1 MKITATSNDEYL
13 EIEQVLEDLSDFI
26 GEIEVK
32 AQKVG
37 SEVTSNLAIEIKPDV
52 GIPII
57 EFDFRIADFAS
68 GYDRKKSKER
78 FRKKFFFREITH
90 ERVLF
95 SIASDENKKEQD
107 IVLYFKNREWYKER

>member
-1 MKITATSNDEYL
+1 MKITANSNAEYL
-13 EIEQVLEDLSDFI
+13 EIEQVLKDLSDFI

-37 SEVTSNLAIEIKPDV
+37 SEMTDNLAIEIEPDV

-57 EFDFRIADFAS
+57 EFDFRITDFAS

-78 FRKKFFFREITH
+78 FHEKIFFREITH

-95 SIASDENKKEQD
+95 SITSDKDETEQE
-107 IVLYFKNREWYKER
+107 IVLYFKNREWYKDR